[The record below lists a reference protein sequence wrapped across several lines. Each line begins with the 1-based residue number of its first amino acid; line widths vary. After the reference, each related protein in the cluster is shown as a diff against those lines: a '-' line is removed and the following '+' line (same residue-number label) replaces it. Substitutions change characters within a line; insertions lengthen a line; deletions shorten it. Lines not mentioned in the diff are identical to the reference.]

1 MSIEQPQPSQNL
13 NQLMLQQSSGNLSFS
28 SSNLSKDDEEMS
40 RSALTT
46 FRAKE
51 EEIEKKKLEVREKV
65 QAHLGRVEEETKRLA
80 TIREVCSLG
89 LLLFSWVICKFW
101 FFSFLVQETCQVLVL
116 GNLRF
121 FSLFFGGGL
130 IVEKLNDFMVKRVSK
145 TCDLSIKREI
155 WSWKQVQA

>member
-89 LLLFSWVICKFW
+89 LLLFSWVICKF
-101 FFSFLVQETCQVLVL
+101 
-116 GNLRF
+116 
-121 FSLFFGGGL
+121 
-130 IVEKLNDFMVKRVSK
+130 
-145 TCDLSIKREI
+145 
-155 WSWKQVQA
+155 